1 MKKTL
6 WLILFLAFFLR
17 FYQIS
22 SNPPGLYWDEA
33 SIGYNAY
40 SILKTG
46 KDESGEFLP
55 IVFKSFG
62 DYKQPLYF
70 YLTSLSMAIFGLNE
84 FAIRFPSAF
93 FGTLTV
99 LLLYFLTKELFRGSG
114 FGLQY
119 SVFSMIF
126 LAISPWHLQFSRAGF
141 EANLALF
148 FIVLGGLMFL
158 KNRFLPMALSFFL
171 AMLTYSAVKLF
182 LFPLIFGLAF
192 FYRKELLKQKT
203 LNLILV
209 FLILATAILLTF
221 ILPKSLARFYMV
233 SALTGEEPAR
243 ALMIFIKNYLAHFSF
258 DFLFFQ
264 GDQMPRHGVGEMGNL
279 YFFEIPLV
287 LVGLWHLLKAETR
300 KTKAFLFSWL
310 LAAPIASSL
319 AQPSPHSIRSLNLLV
334 PLAIISSLGFWALFK
349 MVSQK
354 AKRYLYGF
362 CLLSSLVGFYF
373 FLSYLHLY
381 WVHYPQKHALAWQA
395 GNKEMVQAVMA
406 REKDYERVVISN
418 FFGQPY
424 LYLLIHGKI
433 DPDFYQIS
441 KNPKGFGRYLFV
453 ADDRMEKTGEETLF
467 VSSYEAEPKGKLLTE
482 IKLKNG
488 DVIYRFWEAE

>member
-1 MKKTL
+1 MKKVL
-6 WLILFLAFFLR
+6 WLILFLAFSLR

-46 KDESGEFLP
+46 RDESGEFLP

-70 YLTSLSMAIFGLNE
+70 YLVSLSMAVFGLSE

-99 LLLYFLTKELFRGSG
+99 FLVYLLVKELFKNSKFALR
-114 FGLQY
+114 Y
-119 SVFSMIF
+119 SLLAALF

-141 EANLALF
+141 EANLGLF
-148 FIVLGGLMFL
+148 FIILGGLMFL
-158 KNRFLPMALSFFL
+158 KNRFLAMAIGFFL

-182 LFPLIFGLAF
+182 LIPLIFGWAF
-192 FYRKELLKQKT
+192 FYRKKLSKRKPFH
-203 LNLILV
+203 LV
-209 FLILATAILLTF
+209 IAFLVLVTPILLTLV
-221 ILPKSLARFYMV
+221 LPKSLARFYMV
-233 SALTGEEPAR
+233 NALLGEEPVK

-258 DFLFFQ
+258 DFLFFR

-287 LVGLWHLLKAETR
+287 LVGLWQLLKTETR

-310 LAAPIASSL
+310 LAAPIVSSL
-319 AQPSPHSIRSLNLLV
+319 AQPSPHSIRSLNMVV
-334 PLAIISSLGFWALFK
+334 PLVIIPSLGFWALFK
-349 MVSQK
+349 IVSQK
-354 AKRYLYGF
+354 AQRYLYGF
-362 CLLSSLVGFYF
+362 CLLSGLVGFYF

-381 WVHYPQKHALAWQA
+381 WVHYPQKYALAWQA
-395 GNKEMVQAVMA
+395 GNKEMVQAVVA

-424 LYLLIHGKI
+424 LYLLIYGKI
-433 DPDFYQIS
+433 EPPFYQTHQ
-441 KNPKGFGRYLFV
+441 NPRGFDKYLFV
-453 ADDRMEKTGEETLF
+453 ADEQMVRTDEKTLF
-467 VSSYEAEPKGKLLTE
+467 VSSYETEPKGKLLTE

-488 DVIYRFWEAE
+488 DVLYRLWESE